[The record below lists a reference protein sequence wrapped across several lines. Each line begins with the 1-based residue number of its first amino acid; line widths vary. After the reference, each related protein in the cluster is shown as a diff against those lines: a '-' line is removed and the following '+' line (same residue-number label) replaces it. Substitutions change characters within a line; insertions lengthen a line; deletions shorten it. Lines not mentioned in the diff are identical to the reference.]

1 MSDFHTTIPGID
13 WDCGRIPT
21 SVTNAPYVLPTF
33 LLVRVNEEEVNPKF
47 VILKTSF
54 VNRTDHN
61 GPPSLKFWKLKVV
74 DNPFLLI
81 RGGETWHED
90 GNPLDSYKYYIER
103 DATDVRPMGIYSSI
117 VKRTK
122 NYMIMPHLNFSDRVY
137 EYTFTYPK
145 NCLPPKYGYVK
156 NGKDVHDSYHFK
168 GGVNMCDFK
177 PELLP
182 PPAPTPVVPLVVPPP
197 VVVTPTQKVVNK
209 IPTFVFHAYVNSA
222 IEKEECCP
230 VTLEPIT
237 KENVGCAPCGHL
249 FDKDALKTALT
260 TNGKCP
266 TCRQTAKPDEI
277 QTW

>member
-1 MSDFHTTIPGID
+1 MSDFATTVPGID
-13 WDCGRIPT
+13 WDCGRIPVNT
-21 SVTNAPYVLPTF
+21 SNPPYVLPTF

-54 VNRTDHN
+54 VHRSDHD
-61 GPPSLKFWKLKVV
+61 GSTSLKFWKLKVV

-81 RGGETWHED
+81 RGGETWYED
-90 GNPLDSYKYYIER
+90 GNPLEQYKYYIER
-103 DATDVRPMGIYSSI
+103 DATDVRPLGIYSSL

-122 NYMIMPHLNFSDRVY
+122 NYMIMPHLNFTDRVY

-145 NCLPPKYGYVK
+145 NCLPPKFGYVK
-156 NGKDVHDSYHFK
+156 NEKDVHESYHFK
-168 GGVNMCDFK
+168 GGVNMCLFR
-177 PELLP
+177 PSEESVLSRILREPSAP
-182 PPAPTPVVPLVVPPP
+182 PKEVITTVSR
-197 VVVTPTQKVVNK
+197 

-222 IEKEECCP
+222 IEKKECCP
-230 VTLEPIT
+230 VTLEPLS

-266 TCRQTAKPDEI
+266 TCRQAAKPNDI
-277 QTW
+277 QVW